1 MSRPF
6 HSVTLAIN
14 ADHEV
19 AEYFVCHRGPST
31 KDFEKWLSLYADW
44 PWSIFYSKV
53 TTGACAVVTKIKKW
67 YLKNNKCK
75 VTNLP
80 PSLRK
85 KGVLCSTHI
94 QLHLAWFSPFTN
106 TPSRIRQATFNAR
119 RIHGFFFSFFTG
131 KVLRLKLIRL
141 NSHHDRFCRS
151 RDEVCCFQQKQHNC
165 VRQPYYVITPE
176 SLARRWKS
184 QTREVRTRHS
194 IGLFWTA
201 KKVTKGNEHF
211 FVRKILRS

>member
-1 MSRPF
+1 MLIGLEVYCI
-6 HSVTLAIN
+6 VTDCRKTNSMA
-14 ADHEV
+14 
-19 AEYFVCHRGPST
+19 
-31 KDFEKWLSLYADW
+31 
-44 PWSIFYSKV
+44 KV
-53 TTGACAVVTKIKKW
+53 TTGACAVVTKIKKL
-67 YLKNNKCK
+67 YLKDNKCK

-106 TPSRIRQATFNAR
+106 TPSKIRPATFNAR
-119 RIHGFFFSFFTG
+119 RINGFFFSFFTG

-151 RDEVCCFQQKQHNC
+151 RGEVCCFQQKQQNC
-165 VRQPYYVITPE
+165 VRQPYYVITRE
-176 SLARRWKS
+176 SLARRWKL

-201 KKVTKGNEHF
+201 KKVTKGNEHL
-211 FVRKILRS
+211 FVRKILIS